1 MWLDAAGILAG
12 GVRYDC
18 VAVVAVRLMSMAGTI
33 VAEAARPLLCN
44 ICSPLLPCFYK
55 EKMPQHWCAIIC
67 GRNREL
73 FIFFSNFNI

>member
-55 EKMPQHWCAIIC
+55 EKMPQHCIGGGRVGTEAIS
-67 GRNREL
+67 RAPPHP
-73 FIFFSNFNI
+73 